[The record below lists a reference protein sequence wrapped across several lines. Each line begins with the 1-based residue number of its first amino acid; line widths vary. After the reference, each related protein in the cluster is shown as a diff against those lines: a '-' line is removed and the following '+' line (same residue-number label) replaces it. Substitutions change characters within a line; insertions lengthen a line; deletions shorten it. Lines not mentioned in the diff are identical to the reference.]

1 MRLTCPASSPAGCPL
16 CAPSLK
22 LSSHEGGDRID
33 PIPGPS
39 IQGQPWVSRTGE
51 REEAEREA
59 AAGCCSIGVKG
70 VGGMGQGELEMW
82 VGGFLPR
89 FGVRGAEVLGARRFF
104 WEGPSSEQVEA
115 GEGLREVGGA
125 GGAPARRWG

>member
-1 MRLTCPASSPAGCPL
+1 
-16 CAPSLK
+16 
-22 LSSHEGGDRID
+22 
-33 PIPGPS
+33 
-39 IQGQPWVSRTGE
+39 
-51 REEAEREA
+51 
-59 AAGCCSIGVKG
+59 
-70 VGGMGQGELEMW
+70 MGQGELEMW

-125 GGAPARRWG
+125 GGGACKEVGMRGAAERAHGGKGGVVKQNLVLMRKLHLFH